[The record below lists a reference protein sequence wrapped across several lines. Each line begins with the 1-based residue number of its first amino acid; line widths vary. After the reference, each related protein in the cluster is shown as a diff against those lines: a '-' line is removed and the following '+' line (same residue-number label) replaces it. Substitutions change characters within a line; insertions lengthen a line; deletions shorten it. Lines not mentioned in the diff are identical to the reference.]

1 MKDPQNY
8 SAVCCDF
15 YGYPLKYF
23 FFLFLLLAL
32 TFKCH
37 SKAKA
42 EVQSLFFSNI
52 TTNKKGN
59 LSNE

>member
-1 MKDPQNY
+1 MKDPQIILLC
-8 SAVCCDF
+8 AVIF
-15 YGYPLKYF
+15 MVILSST

-52 TTNKKGN
+52 TTNKNGN